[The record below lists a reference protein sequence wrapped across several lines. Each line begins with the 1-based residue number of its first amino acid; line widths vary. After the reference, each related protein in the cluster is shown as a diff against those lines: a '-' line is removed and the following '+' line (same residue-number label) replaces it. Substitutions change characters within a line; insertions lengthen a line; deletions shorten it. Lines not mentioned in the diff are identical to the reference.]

1 MGEFSST
8 FPAAEIPVR
17 DLTELGIALP
27 KQPCPTYLT
36 INHISELKATRAL
49 AAEWAKA
56 NIRFNSIA
64 PSTAETGMYL
74 TPSDQKLMSRIGPNL
89 DVAGLEDTPE
99 NRLTLADLIPLGRLC
114 KVSDVANMACFLASD
129 EASYITGAQVPV
141 DGGRAI

>member
-1 MGEFSST
+1 V
-8 FPAAEIPVR
+8 IPVH
-17 DLTELGIALP
+17 DHTVHGTVPP
-27 KQPCPTYLT
+27 KQLFRTYLT
-36 INHISELKATRAL
+36 IKHITDLKATRAL

-64 PSTAETGMYL
+64 PSTAETGMYFI
-74 TPSDQKLMSRIGPNL
+74 PSGQKLMSRIGPNL
-89 DVAGLEDTPE
+89 DVAGLDDSPE
-99 NRLTLADLIPLGRLC
+99 NRLRLADLIPLGRLC